1 MAKSAW
7 GQIRKWHPALGK
19 GIAKAHTLRLALAQ
33 CYVGCFTHHVC
44 PLGNNVAIINI
55 GNTKRG
61 AHSFSKSLLHC
72 YNRYDG
78 VTYNKLWGQQA
89 DGGSK
94 ATGEAGEGSG
104 ALF

>member
-1 MAKSAW
+1 M
-7 GQIRKWHPALGK
+7 
-19 GIAKAHTLRLALAQ
+19 
-33 CYVGCFTHHVC
+33 C

-61 AHSFSKSLLHC
+61 AHSLSKSLLHC

-78 VTYNKLWGQQA
+78 VTYNKLWGHH
-89 DGGSK
+89 GGNK
-94 ATGEAGEGSG
+94 ATGEAEEGSG